1 MRIPPVVSF
10 QCDLPTRRAAAPQLH
25 APLVASALSIQCGSA
40 AVAAVAVATVTQTLT
55 GRRTGRHTSRRTAAV
70 AAEAIQPHSVH
81 AGLAES
87 DSSAVLEK
95 LQRVVLHLE
104 VLRATLLRADSAA
117 LPERLCAI

>member
-1 MRIPPVVSF
+1 MR
-10 QCDLPTRRAAAPQLH
+10 REAEAANTARHQLAVAPHKLH

-40 AVAAVAVATVTQTLT
+40 AVAAFAVATVTQTLT
-55 GRRTGRHTSRRTAAV
+55 GRRTGRHTSRRTAA
-70 AAEAIQPHSVH
+70 AETIQPHRVH

-104 VLRATLLRADSAA
+104 FLRANLLRADPAA
-117 LPERLCAI
+117 LHERLCAI

>member
-1 MRIPPVVSF
+1 MR
-10 QCDLPTRRAAAPQLH
+10 RGGEAANTARHQLAVAPHKLH

-40 AVAAVAVATVTQTLT
+40 AVAAFAVATVTQTLT
-55 GRRTGRHTSRRTAAV
+55 GRRTGRHTSRRTAA
-70 AAEAIQPHSVH
+70 ETIQQHRVH

-104 VLRATLLRADSAA
+104 FLRANLLRAYPAA
-117 LPERLCAI
+117 LHERLCAI

>member
-1 MRIPPVVSF
+1 M
-10 QCDLPTRRAAAPQLH
+10 
-25 APLVASALSIQCGSA
+25 VASALSIQCGSA

-55 GRRTGRHTSRRTAAV
+55 GRRTGRHTSRRTAAAA
-70 AAEAIQPHSVH
+70 AAETIQPHRVH

-104 VLRATLLRADSAA
+104 FLRANLLRADPAA
-117 LPERLCAI
+117 LHERLCAI

>member
-1 MRIPPVVSF
+1 MR
-10 QCDLPTRRAAAPQLH
+10 RGGEAANTARHQLAVAPHKLH

-40 AVAAVAVATVTQTLT
+40 AVAAFAVATVTQTLT
-55 GRRTGRHTSRRTAAV
+55 GRRTGRHTSRRTAA
-70 AAEAIQPHSVH
+70 ETIQPHRVH

-104 VLRATLLRADSAA
+104 FLRANLLRAYPAA
-117 LPERLCAI
+117 LHERLCAI

>member
-1 MRIPPVVSF
+1 M
-10 QCDLPTRRAAAPQLH
+10 
-25 APLVASALSIQCGSA
+25 VASALSIQCGSA

-55 GRRTGRHTSRRTAAV
+55 GRRTGRHTSRRTAAAA
-70 AAEAIQPHSVH
+70 AAETIQPHRVH

-104 VLRATLLRADSAA
+104 FLRANLLRADPTA
-117 LPERLCAI
+117 LHERLCAI

>member
-1 MRIPPVVSF
+1 MHK
-10 QCDLPTRRAAAPQLH
+10 LH
-25 APLVASALSIQCGSA
+25 APLVASAHSIQCGSA

-55 GRRTGRHTSRRTAAV
+55 GRRTGRHTSRRTAA
-70 AAEAIQPHSVH
+70 AAETIQPHRVH

-104 VLRATLLRADSAA
+104 FLRANLLRADPAA
-117 LPERLCAI
+117 LHERLCAI

>member
-1 MRIPPVVSF
+1 MRLAKTALRAAGFVPA
-10 QCDLPTRRAAAPQLH
+10 RRAA
-25 APLVASALSIQCGSA
+25 LVASARSIQCGSA

-55 GRRTGRHTSRRTAAV
+55 GRRTGRHTSRRPPAAA
-70 AAEAIQPHSVH
+70 AAETIQPHRVH

>member
-1 MRIPPVVSF
+1 MR
-10 QCDLPTRRAAAPQLH
+10 RGGEAANTARHQLAVAPHKLH
-25 APLVASALSIQCGSA
+25 APLVASAHSIQCGSA

-55 GRRTGRHTSRRTAAV
+55 GRRTGRHTSRRTAA
-70 AAEAIQPHSVH
+70 AETIQQHRVH

-104 VLRATLLRADSAA
+104 FLRANLLRAYPAA
-117 LPERLCAI
+117 LHERLCAI